1 MHPTIGYDMVKF
13 KIEEQ
18 MQAAARER
26 LANAV
31 RQDRPRSIDISTLG
45 EKLRV
50 RLFGGPA
57 LGGRPAAGATA

>member
-1 MHPTIGYDMVKF
+1 MHPTIGYELVKF

-31 RQDRPRSIDISTLG
+31 RKDRPRSIDIATLG
-45 EKLRV
+45 ERLRV
-50 RLFGGPA
+50 RLFGGSA